1 MGSLPKCFYPTEVV
15 FIDNSEIYLQTLEL
29 FFGSNPYPT
38 VFKTFSDPEQALCY
52 INNKKKA
59 PPQTFWEPE
68 DTFSSNSYAFK
79 LNVFSLHKKIYDSN
93 RFKQISVV
101 IADYDLG
108 PNCINGVE
116 LCNRIPNKHLQKI
129 LFTGQTKHD
138 FVIKAF
144 NERKIQHYVPKQTI
158 TSLEDV
164 LELIKQMQEKYF
176 LNLTE
181 SLQVAL
187 TTKPKFPLAIY
198 SSAFQTYFRH
208 LIKTNDIEEYYLLDA
223 VGSFLLIDHQ
233 HKAHILV
240 VQNEDQCQANYL
252 ELKDEV
258 DEQTQIKLKNRE
270 IMLYDPHFWDDKIQN
285 QKKCFLTP
293 ERIEDRELRTS
304 FFCCLTNDQELI
316 NLKKATFF
324 KRKK

>member
-15 FIDNSEIYLQTLEL
+15 FIDNSEIYLQTLGL

-116 LCNRIPNKHLQKI
+116 LCNRIPNKYLQKI
-129 LFTGQTKHD
+129 LH
-138 FVIKAF
+138 
-144 NERKIQHYVPKQTI
+144 
-158 TSLEDV
+158 
-164 LELIKQMQEKYF
+164 
-176 LNLTE
+176 
-181 SLQVAL
+181 
-187 TTKPKFPLAIY
+187 
-198 SSAFQTYFRH
+198 
-208 LIKTNDIEEYYLLDA
+208 
-223 VGSFLLIDHQ
+223 
-233 HKAHILV
+233 
-240 VQNEDQCQANYL
+240 
-252 ELKDEV
+252 
-258 DEQTQIKLKNRE
+258 
-270 IMLYDPHFWDDKIQN
+270 
-285 QKKCFLTP
+285 
-293 ERIEDRELRTS
+293 
-304 FFCCLTNDQELI
+304 
-316 NLKKATFF
+316 
-324 KRKK
+324 